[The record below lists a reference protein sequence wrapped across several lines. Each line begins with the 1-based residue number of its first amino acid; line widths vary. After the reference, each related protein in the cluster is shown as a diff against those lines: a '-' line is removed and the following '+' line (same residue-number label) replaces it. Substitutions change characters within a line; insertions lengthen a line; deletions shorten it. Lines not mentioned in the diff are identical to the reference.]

1 MPGFY
6 QGEFCVYAMSD
17 SALKRPAPGL
27 LSRVFSTLSLS
38 SGTSA
43 PEPPDYPTLFG
54 KIRALD
60 GDSGALG
67 SGSDIRAHLSLHPFT
82 SEIGPHNK
90 FWVLGDAS
98 LDAFLSEI
106 QRVDDIPFPGGTR
119 HSGIVARLLIPED
132 RVGVE
137 AFDGELT
144 LTRVWADQVDMEADE
159 DEGMKESA
167 TGELFEGRFRL
178 KVEHNMEAWSEGYG
192 EGVECDFGFWA
203 VRTSEM

>member
-1 MPGFY
+1 
-6 QGEFCVYAMSD
+6 MSD
-17 SALKRPAPGL
+17 SALKPPAPGL
-27 LSRVFSTLSLS
+27 LRRVFSTLSLS
-38 SGTSA
+38 SNATAAG
-43 PEPPDYPTLFG
+43 PPDYPTLFG

-67 SGSDIRAHLSLHPFT
+67 SGSDIRAHLSLHPFA
-82 SEIGPHNK
+82 SEIGAHNK

-98 LDAFLSEI
+98 LDAYLSEI
-106 QRVDDIPFPGGTR
+106 QRVNDIPFPGGAR
-119 HSGIVARLLIPED
+119 HSGIVARLLTPED

-144 LTRVWADQVDMEADE
+144 LTRVWVDQVDSGADE
-159 DEGMKESA
+159 DEGMEESA

-203 VRTSEM
+203 VRASEM